1 MQITPLASPLA
12 AMPTTATSATPQP
25 PTAGLLKLV
34 YGDWLR
40 ELGAIDGGRPV
51 ATDALELRFET
62 NRDAVLA
69 SAALSDAIDG
79 VRVLVRRQDGSTPVG
94 VEVSAGEIAGFV
106 ARIRDLVKVEPRR
119 IPDAA
124 FVVTAAK
131 PDDNARLDHLL
142 RDEIAGLPVRWQTAE
157 PGA

>member
-1 MQITPLASPLA
+1 MQISSLVQPLASA
-12 AMPTTATSATPQP
+12 PTASPQP

-34 YGDWLR
+34 YGDWFR
-40 ELGAIDGGRPV
+40 QLGAIDGGRPMSS
-51 ATDALELRFET
+51 DALELRFET

-79 VRVLVRRQDGSTPVG
+79 VRVLVRRQDGSAPAG
-94 VEVSAGEIAGFV
+94 VEVSAGEVAGFV

-124 FVVTAAK
+124 FVVTAAR

-142 RDEIAGLPVRWQTAE
+142 RDEIAGLPVKWQTAA
-157 PGA
+157 PSA

>member
-1 MQITPLASPLA
+1 MQVTSLQPQLVTPTASTVPA
-12 AMPTTATSATPQP
+12 APQP

-40 ELGAIDGGRPV
+40 QLGAIDGGRPV
-51 ATDALELRFET
+51 APDALELRFET

-69 SAALSDAIDG
+69 SAALSDAVDG
-79 VRVLVRRQDGSTPVG
+79 VRVLVRRQDGSAPVG

-106 ARIRDLVKVEPRR
+106 ARIRDLIKVEPRR

-142 RDEIAGLPVRWQTAE
+142 RDEIAGLPVRWQTAA
-157 PGA
+157 PSA

>member
-1 MQITPLASPLA
+1 MQITSLVQPFAPAPA
-12 AMPTTATSATPQP
+12 AAPQVPQP
-25 PTAGLLKLV
+25 STAGLLKLV

-40 ELGAIDGGRPV
+40 QLGAIDGGRPV

-79 VRVLVRRQDGSTPVG
+79 VRVLVRRQDGSAPVG
-94 VEVSAGEIAGFV
+94 VEVSAGEVAGFV
-106 ARIRDLVKVEPRR
+106 ARIRDLLKVEPRR

-124 FVVTAAK
+124 FVVTAAR

-142 RDEIAGLPVRWQTAE
+142 RDEIAGLPVKWQTAA
-157 PGA
+157 PSA